1 MKLIIGH
8 LLAFLYATVIVG
20 LIIAA
25 LLAGIVGLISF
36 VFWELPTGITLEN
49 SLMALRLCFGF
60 SSILG
65 IGFTFSKEG
74 REIAKKFAEGN
85 Y

>member
-1 MKLIIGH
+1 MKLIFGH
-8 LLAFLYATVIVG
+8 IRVFLYATTTFG

-25 LLAGIVGLISF
+25 LLAAIVGLISF
-36 VFWELPTGITLEN
+36 IFWQLPTGINLEN
-49 SLMALRLCFGF
+49 SLMALRLCFGIG
-60 SSILG
+60 SILG

-74 REIAKKFAEGN
+74 QEFAKKFSEGN